1 MEPVTATETFVDSTS
16 ASASTSAN
24 TFEQL
29 LATGNGPADT
39 YHFDE
44 TTISSVDN
52 NQFLQ
57 LSEQLENIVDMA
69 SREITLPPG
78 HQMSPQSQASIDV
91 SNQVLQA
98 QSEIVRLSLLME
110 TASSTKQSVQ
120 TLFNMQQ

>member
-1 MEPVTATETFVDSTS
+1 MEPISAVVTSNAGGGESPSV
-16 ASASTSAN
+16 A

-29 LATGNGPADT
+29 LAPEAGPADT
-39 YHFDE
+39 YYLDQNSV
-44 TTISSVDN
+44 SSVDN

-69 SREITLPPG
+69 SQEISLPPG
-78 HQMSPQSQASIDV
+78 HQMTPQSQAAIET
-91 SNQVLQA
+91 SNKVLQA
-98 QSEIVRLSLLME
+98 QAEIVRLSLLME

>member
-1 MEPVTATETFVDSTS
+1 MEPVSSTVTNTPDGVEDALS
-16 ASASTSAN
+16 S

-29 LATGNGPADT
+29 LAPEGGSMDT
-39 YHFDE
+39 YYLDE
-44 TTISSVDN
+44 NTVSSVDN

-69 SREITLPPG
+69 SQEIMLPPG
-78 HQMSPQSQASIDV
+78 HELTPASQASIDA
-91 SNQVLQA
+91 SNKVLQA
-98 QSEIVRLSLLME
+98 QAEIVRLSLMME